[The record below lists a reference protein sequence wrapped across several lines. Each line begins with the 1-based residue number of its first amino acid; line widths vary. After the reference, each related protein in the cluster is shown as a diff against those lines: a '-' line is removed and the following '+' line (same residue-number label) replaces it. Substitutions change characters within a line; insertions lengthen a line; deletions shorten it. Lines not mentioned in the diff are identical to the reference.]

1 MTPPGKDKSRETRS
15 YIVGYGGALALTG
28 IAFALVRWPRLSP
41 ATTLATILA
50 LALVQAVV
58 HFRFFLHLSVKRS
71 ARDDLQLVLFSTLIV
86 ALMVAGTLVILGNL
100 RHRMM

>member
-1 MTPPGKDKSRETRS
+1 MSEDEKAREIRS
-15 YIVGYGGALALTG
+15 YIVGYGSALALTG
-28 IAFALVRWPRLSP
+28 IAFALVRWPQLSP

-58 HFRFFLHLSVKRS
+58 HFRFFLHVSFKRS
-71 ARDDLQLVLFSTLIV
+71 ARDDLQLILFSTLIV
-86 ALMVAGTLVILGNL
+86 ALMAAGTLVILTNL